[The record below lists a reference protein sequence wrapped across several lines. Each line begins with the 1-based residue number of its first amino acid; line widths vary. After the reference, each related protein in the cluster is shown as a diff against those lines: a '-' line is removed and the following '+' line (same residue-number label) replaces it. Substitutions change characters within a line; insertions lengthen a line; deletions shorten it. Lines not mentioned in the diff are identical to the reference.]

1 MAGWLRPVIA
11 GGARVAGGVD
21 DAAAIRYL
29 DELMKAERYA
39 DQVKY
44 LDEFYGRTPQ
54 VAEPAVE
61 IAARTPTTAEQF
73 LAAGIP
79 MPSAARRL
87 VDAADEAA
95 SAGLGPENAALRE
108 WIESQPAMP
117 TAVPRGSQRTALDA
131 IGDSWDM
138 QVRNRSQPSAGIGSA
153 LRGAA
158 GRVAGSV
165 GPAMDAASGIG
176 RGVSAAAGEM
186 GPLALA
192 AAGTGTVAAIAAT
205 RAAREQ
211 RARQQGDALARQQ
224 QMEVENAAQS
234 ARHRA
239 VMDHMD
245 QQDAESDML
254 DSVPMDFGFAD
265 SAIDPQARA
274 MMRAAH
280 GNYKAMIPPRDFYDI
295 ITTLDDPREQLRV
308 FSDAFSDADLV
319 DDYKPRP
326 RMPMGTYR

>member
-1 MAGWLRPVIA
+1 MADWLKTLLL
-11 GGARVAGGVD
+11 GGSRVARHAD
-21 DAAAIRYL
+21 DAAAVRHL

-54 VAEPAVE
+54 VAGPAVE
-61 IAARTPTTAEQF
+61 IATRTPTTAEQF

-95 SAGLGPENAALRE
+95 SAGLGPENAVLRE
-108 WIESQPAMP
+108 WIESQTPLPA
-117 TAVPRGSQRTALDA
+117 AVPRGSQRTALES

-138 QVRNRSQPSAGIGSA
+138 HVRNRSRPSSGVGPA
-153 LRGAA
+153 LRAAA
-158 GRVAGSV
+158 GRVAGAV
-165 GPAMDAASGIG
+165 GPAMEAASGVG
-176 RGVSAAAGEM
+176 RGAAAAVGEM
-186 GPLALA
+186 GPLALT

-211 RARQQGDALARQQ
+211 REQNLAEQEQRASEAAALA
-224 QMEVENAAQS
+224 S
-234 ARHRA
+234 RHRA

-245 QQDAESDML
+245 RQDEEDAML
-254 DSVPMDFGFAD
+254 DSVPMDFGFMD
-265 SAIDPQARA
+265 EAIDPQART
-274 MMRAAH
+274 MLSAAA
-280 GNYKAMIPPRDFYDI
+280 GRKPMIPPQDFYNI